1 MSPSFALVNSN
12 VSFSIDKPLSSVTI
26 SNSSIAGSSG
36 SSLSSL
42 SSKSPPPGLS
52 LGISGISRSGNGSGS
67 AQAATPKRSK
77 HAAKLLNSIFSLF
90 VSSFYTLILAQHL

>member
-52 LGISGISRSGNGSGS
+52 GISGISRSGNGSGS

-77 HAAKLLNSIFSLF
+77 HAAKLLNNIFSLF
-90 VSSFYTLILAQHL
+90 VPSFYTPILTQHL

>member
-52 LGISGISRSGNGSGS
+52 LGLSGISRSGNGSSGS

-77 HAAKLLNSIFSLF
+77 HAAKLLNNIFFHCLCHPF
-90 VSSFYTLILAQHL
+90 IHLY